1 MVDKI
6 LPSKQVGEDILDQ
19 MVKMLENKE
28 IDKDLLKL
36 NRKRKMELKKELDKI
51 AAEVDLS
58 YSEDRVLGCIA
69 RCP

>member
-1 MVDKI
+1 MV
-6 LPSKQVGEDILDQ
+6 E
-19 MVKMLENKE
+19 MLENKDL
-28 IDKDLLKL
+28 DKDLLKL

-58 YSEDRVLGCIA
+58 YSEDRVLGCIG

>member
-6 LPSKQVGEDILDQ
+6 LPPKQVGVDLLNQ
-19 MVKMLENKE
+19 MVKMLENEE